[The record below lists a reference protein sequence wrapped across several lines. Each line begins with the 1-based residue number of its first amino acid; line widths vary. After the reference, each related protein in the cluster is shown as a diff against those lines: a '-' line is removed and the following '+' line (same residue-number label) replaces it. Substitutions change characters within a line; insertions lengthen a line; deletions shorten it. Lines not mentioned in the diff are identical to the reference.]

1 MASEYIARGKK
12 NEPAW
17 PEVGEANTQPTSAG
31 EAAGGSPRG
40 GGNWQIPTM
49 KEDMF
54 AIDHGD
60 FF

>member
-1 MASEYIARGKK
+1 MGKK

-49 KEDMF
+49 NEDMF